1 MNDEETMIYLVK
13 PQGSGPLLAIQAN
26 SVEEYQA
33 MMAECRKDYPTVK
46 FSTPEVMTPSEYKR
60 RYK

>member
-1 MNDEETMIYLVK
+1 MNDEELMIFLVK
-13 PQGSGPLLAIQAN
+13 PQGNGPMLAIQAN